1 MTSKYLSRST
11 NDGTARSFPYNP
23 PKVHPGEFRIMVGG
37 ESLFLPPPPLS
48 SFASG
53 ISAHLR

>member
-37 ESLFLPPPPLS
+37 ESLFLLPPLS